1 MKTRVLR
8 RGSVK
13 GAYSP
18 SSNHPFY
25 GWHRFSGRYLCEDF
39 APRDEAI
46 RPSGGRGA
54 NRPWPRAV
62 ISEFCGPRFAQ
73 GNRKQRL
80 CGESSAN
87 RAGRRAGFFKISGPR
102 FAQGNRK
109 QRLCGESSANRAG
122 RRAGFFKIS
131 GPGFAPGNREQR
143 LCGEA
148 SANRAGRRAG
158 CPVSMGRPLFH
169 QQAIGYSIPLSAAPA
184 SRVPVLTASNKLYCT
199 TIYTA

>member
-80 CGESSAN
+80 CGE
-87 RAGRRAGFFKISGPR
+87 
-102 FAQGNRK
+102 
-109 QRLCGESSANRAG
+109 
-122 RRAGFFKIS
+122 
-131 GPGFAPGNREQR
+131 
-143 LCGEA
+143 A

>member
-122 RRAGFFKIS
+122 RRAG
-131 GPGFAPGNREQR
+131 
-143 LCGEA
+143 
-148 SANRAGRRAG
+148 